1 MTCDHLLPLAGQVAI
16 VTGSSAGIGYSTARR
31 LRSLGAS
38 LVINGRNDVRLASAV
53 QSLSAD
59 RSVASVT
66 DGAAPSPASGV
77 GTTRAVVAIAGD
89 AAEESTVAALAEAA
103 QDLGGPHI
111 AVANVGGGVAGRT
124 LDDLAPHLMVDV
136 FRVNVISTALL
147 IRHCKVPMVGQ
158 GYGRIVTVSSV
169 AGRQTSP
176 TAGPEYAS
184 AKAAVIGLTRS
195 AALELAPQ
203 GVTVNCVAPG
213 VTRTRRIAE
222 RLDALRA
229 DESADVL
236 AGIPVGRWGRP
247 EDIAAAIAF
256 LASPDAEFITGATLD
271 VNGGAFMG

>member
-1 MTCDHLLPLAGQVAI
+1 MTSDSHLPLAGQVAI
-16 VTGSSAGIGYSTARR
+16 VTGSSDGIGLSTARR
-31 LRSLGAS
+31 LLSLGAS
-38 LVINGRNDVRLASAV
+38 LVINGRDDARLASAV
-53 QSLSAD
+53 EALSSD
-59 RSVASVT
+59 RSLASVT
-66 DGAAPSPASGV
+66 GGAAPSPASGV
-77 GTTRAVVAIAGD
+77 GTARTVVAIAGD
-89 AAEESTVAALAEAA
+89 AAEESTVAALVEAA
-103 QDLGGPHI
+103 QALGGPHI

-124 LDDLAPHLMVDV
+124 LDDLAPHLMWDV
-136 FRVNVISTALL
+136 FRANVISAALL
-147 IRHCKVPMVGQ
+147 IRHCVVPMVAQ

-195 AALELAPQ
+195 TALDLAPR

-213 VTRTRRIAE
+213 VTRTPRIAD
-222 RLDALRA
+222 RLDALHR
-229 DESADVL
+229 DESADIL

-271 VNGGAFMG
+271 VNGGAYMG

>member
-16 VTGSSAGIGYSTARR
+16 VTGSSAGIGLSTARR

-38 LVINGRNDVRLASAV
+38 LVINGRDGARLTAAV
-53 QSLSAD
+53 ETMVAD
-59 RSVASVT
+59 RALSGIT
-66 DGAAPSPASGV
+66 GGAAPSPASGV
-77 GTTRAVVAIAGD
+77 GTARAVVAIAGD
-89 AAEESTVAALAEAA
+89 AAEKSTVAELVEAA
-103 QDLGGPHI
+103 QGLGGPHI
-111 AVANVGGGVAGRT
+111 AVANVGGGVAGRA
-124 LDDLAPHLMVDV
+124 LDDLATQMMVDV
-136 FRVNVISTALL
+136 FRVNVISAALL
-147 IRHCKVPMVGQ
+147 IRHCMVPMVAQ

-169 AGRQTSP
+169 AGRRTSP